1 MLFRLSHTLL
11 ASIVFL
17 ITYSVQAVPF
27 TDKHQFLNSALIGKV
42 FHDEN
47 ENGVMDHNEFGVPG
61 VRLATVTGL
70 VLETDGFGRFHV
82 PDVALSDTYAGR
94 SYVLKIDPYSLPIG
108 ARVTTENPR
117 VIRISNVSILNKIN
131 FGVSF

>member
-1 MLFRLSHTLL
+1 MFFKIARTIITSFVFLL
-11 ASIVFL
+11 AVSI
-17 ITYSVQAVPF
+17 QASP
-27 TDKHQFLNSALIGKV
+27 TLESALIGKV

-47 ENGVMDHNEFGVPG
+47 ENGVMDHNEFGLPG

-82 PDVALSDTYAGR
+82 PDVALSNAYTGR
-94 SYVLKIDPYSLPIG
+94 AFILKVDPYSLPAG
-108 ARVTTENPR
+108 AIVTTENPR

-131 FGVSF
+131 FGISF